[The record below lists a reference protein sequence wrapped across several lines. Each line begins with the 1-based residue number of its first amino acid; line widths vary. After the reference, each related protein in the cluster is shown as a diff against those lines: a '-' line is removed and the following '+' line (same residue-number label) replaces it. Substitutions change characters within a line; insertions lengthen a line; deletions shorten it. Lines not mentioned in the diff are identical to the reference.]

1 MIPLSIIVI
10 VLLIHRKR
18 NKNIKLLKNFS
29 FKYKMRV
36 IGKQG
41 SAETAHFEA
50 VVKAVSFDEAEKQLI
65 KKLLSEY
72 KIEVLITS
80 PMKERHS

>member
-1 MIPLSIIVI
+1 
-10 VLLIHRKR
+10 
-18 NKNIKLLKNFS
+18 
-29 FKYKMRV
+29 MRV